1 MPGSC
6 HPSARAAIVHLRT
19 APPARLATLA
29 LLLVVAALGGCATY
43 RLDVPRRASYVL
55 PANADTAIA
64 RALKPALDAHPGESA
79 FSLLQYGSLAFLS
92 RAALADLA
100 ERSLDV
106 QYYIYETD
114 ESGVVLA
121 DRLLA
126 AARRGVRVRLLVD
139 DNNLAHSEDR
149 LATLAGQPNFEIR
162 VFNPYRNRVRWM
174 RPLEFATGFGRVQR
188 RMHNK
193 IFAVDGQ
200 LAVIGGRNIGD
211 NYFDLHRGV
220 NFSDL
225 EVLAAGPVAHA
236 ADTSFDEYWNSAWA
250 VPIEAF
256 LKRTPTAAEADV
268 VADEIAA
275 QAGLSG
281 DVRESYGP
289 VQEQMRALVLGAEF
303 EYWGEAEVIADPPE
317 KVDDSHRS
325 ASPLLARVYSLWR
338 AARSE
343 VLVESAYFVPLR
355 AGADLIAER
364 ARAGIRVALLTNS
377 LASTDVVPVHAGYAK
392 RRRELLVAGVEL
404 YEFQAEARQRPGER
418 RYFRRMSGG
427 ASLHS
432 KVMVIDRTL
441 TWVGSFNIDPRSALL
456 NTELAVLVKCPAL
469 AEATAAVVEADL
481 APDRAWRLSLDPPHS
496 RAGRLIWTGLRDGS
510 VVHLTGEPGATHWQR
525 FVAEAMRWI
534 PGLDHFL

>member
-1 MPGSC
+1 MPSR
-6 HPSARAAIVHLRT
+6 RAAGLR
-19 APPARLATLA
+19 AALACLA
-29 LLLVVAALGGCATY
+29 LSGCATY
-43 RLDVPRRASYVL
+43 RLDAPRPVSYGVPASTDS
-55 PANADTAIA
+55 AIGNALA
-64 RALKPALDAHPGESA
+64 PALAAHPGESGFA
-79 FSLLQYGSLAFLS
+79 LLQYGALAFLS

-106 QYYIYETD
+106 QYYIYEAD
-114 ESGVVLA
+114 ESGLVLA

-139 DNNLAHSEDR
+139 DNNLVRSENR

-174 RPLEFATGFGRVQR
+174 RPVEFITSFGRVQR

-225 EVLAAGPVAHA
+225 ELLAAGPVAFA
-236 ADTSFDEYWNSAWA
+236 AVASFDEYWNSPWA

-268 VADEIAA
+268 VATEIAA
-275 QAGLSG
+275 QAARTE
-281 DVRESYGP
+281 DVRESYSP
-289 VQEQMRALVLGAEF
+289 VLEEMRERALGARF
-303 EYWGEAEVIADPPE
+303 EYWGEAELVADPPDKIDE
-317 KVDDSHRS
+317 SRRAPS
-325 ASPLLARVYSLWR
+325 SLLTRVYDLWR

-343 VLVESAYFVPLR
+343 VLVESAYLVPLR

-364 ARAGIRVALLTNS
+364 ARAGVRVALLTNS

-392 RRRELLVAGVEL
+392 RRRELLAAGVEL
-404 YEFQAEARQRPGER
+404 YEFQAEARRRPGER
-418 RYFRRMSGG
+418 RYFRRMSSG

-432 KVMVIDRTL
+432 KVMVIDRAL

-456 NTELAVLVKCPAL
+456 NTELAVLVKSPAL
-469 AEATAAVVEADL
+469 AEATAALVEADI
-481 APDRAWRLSLDPPHS
+481 APDRAWRLSLEPPGK
-496 RAGRLIWTGLRDGS
+496 RTGRMIWSGERDGEI
-510 VVHLTGEPGATHWQR
+510 VHLRGEPGATHWQR
-525 FVAEAMRWI
+525 FIAGAMRWI

>member
-1 MPGSC
+1 MHQRLADAG
-6 HPSARAAIVHLRT
+6 RGRLGGG
-19 APPARLATLA
+19 APRSRRRARLLAAFTALTLS
-29 LLLVVAALGGCATY
+29 GCATY
-43 RLDVPRRASYVL
+43 RLDVPKPASYAL
-55 PANADTAIA
+55 PATPDS
-64 RALKPALDAHPGESA
+64 ALAHALAPALGAHPGQSA
-79 FSLLQYGSLAFLS
+79 LALLQYGSLAFLS

-106 QYYIYETD
+106 QYYIYEAD
-114 ESGVVLA
+114 DSGFVLA

-139 DNNLAHSEDR
+139 DNNLVRSEDR
-149 LATLAGQPNFEIR
+149 LATLAGQPNFEVR

-174 RPLEFATGFGRVQR
+174 RPFEFATSFGRVQR

-200 LAVIGGRNIGD
+200 VAVIGGRNIGD

-225 EVLAAGPVAHA
+225 ELLAAGPVAEA
-236 ADTSFDEYWNSAWA
+236 AVASFDEYWNSAWA

-256 LKRTPTAAEADV
+256 LKRMPTAAEAEV
-268 VADEIAA
+268 VAGEIAA
-275 QAGLSG
+275 RAGRTE
-281 DVRESYGP
+281 DVRENYGP
-289 VQEQMRALVLGAEF
+289 VLAAMRDLVLGANFEF
-303 EYWGEAEVIADPPE
+303 WGAAELVVDPPE
-317 KVDDSHRS
+317 KIDESRR
-325 ASPLLARVYSLWR
+325 APSPLLARVYGLWR

-343 VLVESAYFVPLR
+343 VLVESAYLVPLR
-355 AGADLIAER
+355 AGADLIAAR
-364 ARAGIRVALLTNS
+364 ARAGVRVAMLTNS

-392 RRRELLVAGVEL
+392 RRRELLAAGVEL
-404 YEFQAEARQRPGER
+404 YEFQAEARRRPGER

-441 TWVGSFNIDPRSALL
+441 TWVGSFNIDPRSALI
-456 NTELAVLVKCPAL
+456 NTELAVLVHSPEL
-469 AEATAAVVEADL
+469 AEATAELVLADL
-481 APDRAWRLSLDPPHS
+481 APDRAWRLSLEPP
-496 RAGRLIWTGLRDGS
+496 RQRTGRMFWTGERDGET
-510 VVHLTGEPGATHWQR
+510 VRLTGEPGATHWQR
-525 FVAEAMRWI
+525 FMAELMRWI

>member
-1 MPGSC
+1 MG
-6 HPSARAAIVHLRT
+6 ARQSRATRIVATALAA
-19 APPARLATLA
+19 
-29 LLLVVAALGGCATY
+29 VAALPLSGCATY
-43 RLDVPRRASYVL
+43 RLNVPRPASYAV
-55 PANADTAIA
+55 PANADTAIG
-64 RALKPALDAHPGESA
+64 RALKPELDAHPGESA
-79 FSLLQYGSLAFLS
+79 FSLLQYGALAFLS

-106 QYYIYETD
+106 QYYIYEAD
-114 ESGVVLA
+114 ESGLVLA

-139 DNNLAHSEDR
+139 DSNLVRSEDR

-174 RPLEFATGFGRVQR
+174 RPLEFVTSFGRVQR

-211 NYFDLHRGV
+211 NYFDLHKGV

-225 EVLAAGPVAHA
+225 ELLAAGPVAHDA
-236 ADTSFDEYWNSAWA
+236 VASFDDYWNSAWA

-256 LKRTPTAAEADV
+256 LKRMPTAAEADV
-268 VADEIAA
+268 VADEFAA
-275 QAGLSG
+275 QASANN

-289 VQEQMRALVLGAEF
+289 VLADMRELVLGSKF
-303 EYWGEAEVIADPPE
+303 EYWGPAELVADPPE
-317 KVDDSHRS
+317 KIDESRRTP
-325 ASPLLARVYSLWR
+325 SPLLTRVYGLWR

-343 VLVESAYFVPLR
+343 VLVESAYLVPLR

-364 ARAGIRVALLTNS
+364 ARAGVRVALLTNS

-392 RRRELLVAGVEL
+392 RRRELLAAGVEL

-418 RYFRRMSGG
+418 RYFRRMGGG
-427 ASLHS
+427 AALHS
-432 KVMVIDRTL
+432 KVMVIDRSL
-441 TWVGSFNIDPRSALL
+441 TWVGSFNIDPRSALI
-456 NTELAVLVKCPAL
+456 NTELAVLVKSPAL
-469 AEATAAVVEADL
+469 AAATAALVETDL
-481 APDRAWRLSLDPPHS
+481 APDRAWRLSVEPAGS
-496 RAGRLIWTGLRDGS
+496 RTGRMVWTGERDDEL
-510 VVHLTGEPGATHWQR
+510 VHLHGEPGATRWQR
-525 FVAEAMRWI
+525 FVAGAMRWI
-534 PGLDHFL
+534 PGLDRFL

>member
-1 MPGSC
+1 M
-6 HPSARAAIVHLRT
+6 A
-19 APPARLATLA
+19 ARLHRPVRAVRGAFAALAA
-29 LLLVVAALGGCATY
+29 LLLSGCATY
-43 RLDVPRRASYVL
+43 RLDVPRPASYAIPVE
-55 PANADTAIA
+55 ADTAIG
-64 RALKPALDAHPGESA
+64 RALKPALATHPGQSA
-79 FSLLQYGSLAFLS
+79 FSLLQYGALAFLS

-106 QYYIYETD
+106 QYYIYEAD

-139 DNNLAHSEDR
+139 DNNLVRSEDR

-174 RPLEFATGFGRVQR
+174 RPVEFAASFGRVQR

-200 LAVIGGRNIGD
+200 IAVIGGRNIGD

-225 EVLAAGPVAHA
+225 EVLAAGPVAHDA
-236 ADTSFDEYWNSAWA
+236 VVSFDEYWNSPWA

-256 LKRTPTAAEADV
+256 LKRMPTAAEASV
-268 VADEIAA
+268 VADEIAT
-275 QAGLSG
+275 QAAGNG

-289 VQEQMRALVLGAEF
+289 VLEQMRALTLGAEF
-303 EYWGEAEVIADPPE
+303 EYWGEAELVADPPDKIDE
-317 KVDDSHRS
+317 SRR
-325 ASPLLARVYSLWR
+325 APSPLLTRVYGLWR
-338 AARSE
+338 GAHSE
-343 VLVESAYFVPLR
+343 VLVESAYLVPLR

-364 ARAGIRVALLTNS
+364 ARAGVRVAMLTNS

-392 RRRELLVAGVEL
+392 RRRELLLAGVEL
-404 YEFQAEARQRPGER
+404 YEFQAEARRRPGER

-432 KVMVIDRTL
+432 KVMVIDRAL

-456 NTELAVLVKCPAL
+456 NTELAVLVKSPAL
-469 AEATAAVVEADL
+469 AAATAELVQADF
-481 APDRAWRLSLDPPHS
+481 APDRAWRLSLEPPTS
-496 RAGRLIWTGLRDGS
+496 RAGRMIWTGERDGET
-510 VVHLTGEPGATHWQR
+510 VHLTGEPGATHWQR
-525 FVAEAMRWI
+525 FVASFMRWI
-534 PGLDHFL
+534 PGLDRFL

>member
-1 MPGSC
+1 MAG
-6 HPSARAAIVHLRT
+6 A
-19 APPARLATLA
+19 PARPGRRLAALLAALA
-29 LLLVVAALGGCATY
+29 LLGLSGCATY
-43 RLDVPRRASYVL
+43 RLDVPRPVSYGV
-55 PANADTAIA
+55 PANADTAIGH
-64 RALKPALDAHPGESA
+64 ALGPALAAHPGESA
-79 FSLLQYGSLAFLS
+79 FALLQYGALAFLS

-106 QYYIYETD
+106 QYYIYEAD

-126 AARRGVRVRLLVD
+126 AARRGVHVRLLVD
-139 DNNLAHSEDR
+139 DNNLVRSEDR
-149 LATLAGQPNFEIR
+149 LATLVGQPNLEIR

-174 RPLEFATGFGRVQR
+174 RPVEFLTSFGRVQR

-225 EVLAAGPVAHA
+225 ELLAAGPVAFA
-236 ADTSFDEYWNSAWA
+236 AVASFDEYWNSPWA
-250 VPIEAF
+250 VPIAAF
-256 LKRTPTAAEADV
+256 LKRMPTAAEADV
-268 VADEIAA
+268 VAAEIAA
-275 QAGLSG
+275 QAAGS
-281 DVRESYGP
+281 DDMRESYGP
-289 VQEQMRALVLGAEF
+289 VLAGMRELVLGAGF
-303 EYWGEAEVIADPPE
+303 EYWGEAELVVDPPDKIDE
-317 KVDDSHRS
+317 SRRTP
-325 ASPLLARVYSLWR
+325 SPLLTRVYGLWR
-338 AARSE
+338 TARSE
-343 VLVESAYFVPLR
+343 VLVESAYLVPLK

-364 ARAGIRVALLTNS
+364 ARAGVRVALLTNS
-377 LASTDVVPVHAGYAK
+377 LASTDVGPVHAGYAK
-392 RRRELLVAGVEL
+392 RRRELLAAGVEL
-404 YEFQAEARQRPGER
+404 YEFQAEARRRPGER

-456 NTELAVLVKCPAL
+456 NTELAVLVKSPAL
-469 AEATAAVVEADL
+469 AAATAALVEADI
-481 APDRAWRLSLDPPHS
+481 APDRAWRLSLEPPGQ
-496 RAGRLIWTGLRDGS
+496 RTGRMIWSGERDGEI
-510 VVHLTGEPGATHWQR
+510 VHLRGEPGATRWQR
-525 FVAEAMRWI
+525 FVAGAMRWI

>member
-1 MPGSC
+1 L
-6 HPSARAAIVHLRT
+6 A
-19 APPARLATLA
+19 ARLFCGSRPATL
-29 LLLVVAALGGCATY
+29 LAALAGLALSGCATY
-43 RLDVPRRASYVL
+43 RLDVPRPVSYAV
-55 PANADTAIA
+55 PANADTAIG
-64 RALKPALDAHPGESA
+64 RALGPALAAHPGESA
-79 FSLLQYGSLAFLS
+79 FSLLQFGALAFLS
-92 RAALADLA
+92 RAALADIA

-106 QYYIYETD
+106 QYYIYEAD

-139 DNNLAHSEDR
+139 DNNLVRSEDR

-174 RPLEFATGFGRVQR
+174 RPLEFATSFGRVQR

-225 EVLAAGPVAHA
+225 EVLAAGPVAHDA
-236 ADTSFDEYWNSAWA
+236 VASFDEYWNSPWA

-256 LKRTPTAAEADV
+256 LKRMPTAVEADV
-268 VADEIAA
+268 VADEISR
-275 QAGLSG
+275 QAGENS

-289 VQEQMRALVLGAEF
+289 VLDEMRELVLGSNF
-303 EYWGEAEVIADPPE
+303 KYWGSAELVADPPDKIDE
-317 KVDDSHRS
+317 SRRS
-325 ASPLLARVYSLWR
+325 PSPLLTRVYGLWR

-343 VLVESAYFVPLR
+343 VLVESAYLVPLR
-355 AGADLIAER
+355 AGADLIAAQ
-364 ARAGIRVALLTNS
+364 ARSGVRVAMLTNS

-392 RRRELLVAGVEL
+392 RRRELLAAGVEL
-404 YEFQAEARQRPGER
+404 YEFQADARQRPGER
-418 RYFRRMSGG
+418 RHFRRMSGG
-427 ASLHS
+427 AALHS
-432 KVMVIDRTL
+432 KVMVIDRSM

-456 NTELAVLVKCPAL
+456 NTELAVLVKSPEL
-469 AEATAAVVEADL
+469 AAATAALVEADL
-481 APDRAWRLSLDPPHS
+481 APDRAWRLSLDPPGT
-496 RAGRLIWTGLRDGS
+496 RTGRLTWTGERDNEI
-510 VVHLTGEPGATHWQR
+510 VHLHGEPGATRWQR
-525 FVAEAMRWI
+525 FIAELMRWV

>member
-1 MPGSC
+1 MA
-6 HPSARAAIVHLRT
+6 ARPFGRS
-19 APPARLATLA
+19 PAATL
-29 LLLVVAALGGCATY
+29 LAALAGLALSGCATY
-43 RLDVPRRASYVL
+43 RLDVPRPVSYAIPV
-55 PANADTAIA
+55 NADSAIR
-64 RALKPALDAHPGESA
+64 RALAPALAAHPGESA
-79 FSLLQYGSLAFLS
+79 FSLLQYGALAFLS
-92 RAALADLA
+92 RAALADIA

-106 QYYIYETD
+106 QYYIYEAD

-139 DNNLAHSEDR
+139 DNNLVRSEDR
-149 LATLAGQPNFEIR
+149 LAALAGQPNFEIR

-174 RPLEFATGFGRVQR
+174 RPVEFATSFGRVQR

-225 EVLAAGPVAHA
+225 EVLAAGPVAHDA
-236 ADTSFDEYWNSAWA
+236 VASFDEYWNSPWA

-256 LKRTPTAAEADV
+256 LKRMPTAAEANV
-268 VADEIAA
+268 VAEEIAR
-275 QAGLSG
+275 QAGDNS
-281 DVRESYGP
+281 DVRGSYAP
-289 VQEQMRALVLGAEF
+289 VLEDMRELVLGSKF
-303 EYWGEAEVIADPPE
+303 EYWGPAELVADPPDKIDE
-317 KVDDSHRS
+317 SRRTP
-325 ASPLLARVYSLWR
+325 SPLLMRVYGLWR
-338 AARSE
+338 SARSE
-343 VLVESAYFVPLR
+343 VLVESAYLVPLR

-364 ARAGIRVALLTNS
+364 ARAGVRVALLTNS

-392 RRRELLVAGVEL
+392 RRRELLAAGVEL
-404 YEFQAEARQRPGER
+404 YEFQADARQRPGER

-427 ASLHS
+427 AALHS
-432 KVMVIDRTL
+432 KVMVIDRSM

-456 NTELAVLVKCPAL
+456 NTELAVLVKSPAL
-469 AEATAAVVEADL
+469 AAATAALVEADL
-481 APDRAWRLSLDPPHS
+481 APDRAWRLSLEPPGK
-496 RAGRLIWTGLRDGS
+496 RTGRLTWTGERDEEII
-510 VVHLTGEPGATHWQR
+510 HLHGEPGATHWQR
-525 FVAEAMRWI
+525 FIAELMRWV